1 MSRPLL
7 RPSIEPLAE
16 PLRSVVR
23 ELAER
28 LAEAGH
34 RAWLVGGAVRDLALG
49 RAPRE
54 ADLSSAARPEDV
66 ERLFEHTLSVGK
78 HFGTILVRLRGSEV
92 QVTTFRSEQGYS
104 DARRPDQVVFGTSLE
119 EDAAR
124 RDFTC
129 NALYLDPLTDE
140 FRDPVGG
147 LADLRAGRLRSVGD
161 PARRFAEDGLRLLR
175 LARLA
180 AALELEVE
188 PETLE
193 AARANVER
201 LAGVSAERVRAE
213 LELVAEGREPARAGE
228 ILVHIGALRRIL
240 PLGESQEREALS
252 ALMRLGEAPGLALM
266 LAVLLGPLA
275 AADRARA
282 LDAALLLRPTRE
294 LMRRLEQIWRLD
306 EQIGTLLGQRASPSR
321 SSRIRLV
328 RDEEWPA
335 ALRVFRAR
343 FPDRSLE
350 VEELERF
357 GRSLTREEVDPPPL
371 LSSEDLAEIGLEPGP
386 EWGAILR
393 EAEGLQLDGSHATRE
408 DALAWLRSRAAAHAH
423 EGGNARRN
431 RKLNG

>member
-1 MSRPLL
+1 MSRPLH
-7 RPSIEPLAE
+7 RPSIERLAE

-49 RAPRE
+49 RTPKE
-54 ADLSSAARPEDV
+54 ADLSSAARPEEV
-66 ERLFEHTLSVGK
+66 ERLFEHTLPVGK
-78 HFGTILVRLRGSEV
+78 HFGTILVQLRGIEV

-104 DARRPDQVVFGTSLE
+104 DARRPDEVAFGTSLD

-147 LADLRAGRLRSVGD
+147 LGDLGAGRLCCVGD

-180 AALELEVE
+180 AALDLAVE

-193 AARANVER
+193 AARANVAR
-201 LAGVSAERVRAE
+201 LAGVSAERIRAE
-213 LELVAEGREPARAGE
+213 LELIAEGLDPARAVQ
-228 ILVHIGALRRIL
+228 ILARADALRRIL
-240 PLGESQEREALS
+240 PLAEAQEQDALL
-252 ALMRLGEAPGLALM
+252 ALTRLGEAPGLALM
-266 LAVLLGPLA
+266 LAVLLGPLEA
-275 AADRARA
+275 VDRSRA
-282 LDAALLLRPTRE
+282 LEAVLALRPSRELLR
-294 LMRRLEQIWRLD
+294 RLQEIWRLEAEIRTVLD
-306 EQIGTLLGQRASPSR
+306 QRAPASR

-328 RDEEWPA
+328 REKEWPA

-343 FPDRSLE
+343 FPDVLE
-350 VEELERF
+350 LDELERF
-357 GRSLTREEVDPPPL
+357 AGSLTRQEVHPVPL
-371 LSSEDLAEIGLEPGP
+371 LSSADLAQIGLEPGP

-408 DALAWLRSRAAAHAH
+408 EALSWLRSRAAGLAQD
-423 EGGNARRN
+423 GGNARRN
-431 RKLNG
+431 KKLSG